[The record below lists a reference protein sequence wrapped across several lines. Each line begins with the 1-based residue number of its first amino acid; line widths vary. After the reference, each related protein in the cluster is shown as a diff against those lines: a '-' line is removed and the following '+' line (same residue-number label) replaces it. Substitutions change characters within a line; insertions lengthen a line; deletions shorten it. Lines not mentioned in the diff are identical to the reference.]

1 MLYKFITKTIIL
13 AFLIIPN
20 AYAQSE
26 MANNLSQAIK
36 EIMVS
41 KDKIT
46 KKDYDNFWR
55 KTGVK
60 SREEKINF
68 ILTVKNS
75 FLLIQEYNK
84 AVWECAERSW
94 ITNKEIECKDLQK
107 ISENIKV
114 KFNNSID
121 IEKFKEME
129 SGFNVMIKQS
139 SKRSNEVNS
148 GGNKM
153 PQNITLESIQNLKKE
168 TSRMLDR
175 TNLIFQLDF
184 VDNQSNY

>member
-1 MLYKFITKTIIL
+1 
-13 AFLIIPN
+13 
-20 AYAQSE
+20 
-26 MANNLSQAIK
+26 
-36 EIMVS
+36 
-41 KDKIT
+41 
-46 KKDYDNFWR
+46 
-55 KTGVK
+55 
-60 SREEKINF
+60 
-68 ILTVKNS
+68 
-75 FLLIQEYNK
+75 
-84 AVWECAERSW
+84 
-94 ITNKEIECKDLQK
+94 
-107 ISENIKV
+107 
-114 KFNNSID
+114 
-121 IEKFKEME
+121 ME